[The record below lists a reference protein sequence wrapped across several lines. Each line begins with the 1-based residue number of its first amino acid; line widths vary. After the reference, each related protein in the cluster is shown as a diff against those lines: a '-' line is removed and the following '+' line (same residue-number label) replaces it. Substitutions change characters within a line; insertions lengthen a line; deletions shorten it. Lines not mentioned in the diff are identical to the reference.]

1 MEDSVDRHLARWRG
15 KAPYD
20 ERTEAIVTRMQFLVK
35 HVRQAK
41 DRALAQV
48 GLQEFEFE
56 TLHRLV
62 AHGGTMTPSHLAQE
76 LMLSPA
82 GMTGRLD
89 TLEQAGLVRRLRRP
103 GDRRR
108 VEVELTE
115 AGHAKWLAAMR
126 LRGDAEAD
134 MVAALDPAAQ
144 ATLDDLLRRMLAK
157 VEADAQEDPAH
168 SKTPRLAEPDE
179 A

>member
-1 MEDSVDRHLARWRG
+1 MQDSVDHHLARWRG

-41 DRALAQV
+41 DRALAHV

-62 AHGGTMTPSHLAQE
+62 SHGGSMTPSELAKE
-76 LMLSPA
+76 LLLSPA
-82 GMTGRLD
+82 GTTGRLD
-89 TLEQAGLVRRLRRP
+89 TLEQAGLIRRLRGT

-115 AGHAKWLAAMR
+115 AGHAKWLAAME
-126 LRGDAEAD
+126 LRAVVESD
-134 MVAALDPAAQ
+134 MIATLDPASQ
-144 ATLDDLLRRMLAK
+144 ETLNELLKHMLAK
-157 VEADAQEDPAH
+157 IEAARDVFTSPH
-168 SKTPRLAEPDE
+168 
-179 A
+179 

>member
-1 MEDSVDRHLARWRG
+1 MEDSVDHHLARWHG

-41 DRALAQV
+41 DRALAEV

-62 AHGGTMTPSHLAQE
+62 SHGGAMTPSELAQE
-76 LMLSPA
+76 LLLSRA
-82 GMTGRLD
+82 GTTGRLD
-89 TLEQAGLVRRLRRP
+89 TLEQAGLVRRLRGT

-115 AGHAKWLAAMR
+115 AGYAKWLAAME
-126 LRGDAEAD
+126 LRAVVEGD
-134 MVAALDPAAQ
+134 MIAALDPASQ
-144 ATLDDLLRRMLAK
+144 ETLDELLKRMLSK
-157 VEADAQEDPAH
+157 VETARSAL
-168 SKTPRLAEPDE
+168 SSPR
-179 A
+179 

>member
-1 MEDSVDRHLARWRG
+1 MARVEDSVDHHLARWRG

-20 ERTEAIVTRMQFLVK
+20 ERTEAIITRMQFLVK
-35 HVRQAK
+35 HVHQAK
-41 DRALAQV
+41 DRALAEI

-62 AHGGTMTPSHLAQE
+62 SHGGSMTPSELAQE
-76 LMLSPA
+76 LLLSPA

-89 TLEQAGLVRRLRRP
+89 TLEQAGLVRRLRGT

-108 VEVELTE
+108 VGVELTD
-115 AGHAKWLAAMR
+115 AGHAKWLAAMEVR
-126 LRGDAEAD
+126 AVVEGD

-144 ATLDDLLRRMLAK
+144 ETLDALLRQMLAK
-157 VEADAQEDPAH
+157 VETDRNAA
-168 SKTPRLAEPDE
+168 STR
-179 A
+179 

>member
-1 MEDSVDRHLARWRG
+1 MEDSVDHHLARWRG
-15 KAPYD
+15 KAPYG

-35 HVRQAK
+35 HVHQAK
-41 DRALAQV
+41 DRALAEV

-62 AHGGTMTPSHLAQE
+62 SHGGSMTPSQLAQE
-76 LMLSPA
+76 LLLSPA
-82 GMTGRLD
+82 GTTGRLD
-89 TLEQAGLVRRLRRP
+89 TLEQAGLVRRLRGT

-115 AGHAKWLAAMR
+115 AGHAKWFAAME
-126 LRGDAEAD
+126 LRAVVEDD

-144 ATLDDLLRRMLAK
+144 ETLDELLRRMLAK
-157 VEADAQEDPAH
+157 METTRNAPTSPH
-168 SKTPRLAEPDE
+168 
-179 A
+179 